1 MRIIQKTRAYA
12 VIATRAQRNRFD
24 LVSRLARRPTIA
36 IGVGSYE
43 AGLYFSSRLDSRTKL
58 LASAKAASMIGCQF
72 CLDIGSALSSAMG
85 ITERDLLD
93 LRRYRESEAFTDRE
107 RLAIEFAEAMTV
119 TPLAVTDSLIEQVRA
134 TFTSAEIVELVAEV
148 AWENHRARLNQ
159 ALGVRPMGFSEGS
172 FCMTGDIEPAKNSTP
187 PRPAPAT

>member
-1 MRIIQKTRAYA
+1 MRIIQKAWAYA
-12 VIATRAQRNRFD
+12 VIATRARRNRFD
-24 LVSRLARRPTIA
+24 LVSRLIRRPTIA

-43 AGLYFSSRLDSRTKL
+43 AGLFLSSRLDTRTKH

-85 ITERDLLD
+85 VTERDLLS
-93 LRRYRESEAFTDRE
+93 LRRYRESEAFTEQE
-107 RLAIEFAEAMTV
+107 RLAIEFAEAMTA
-119 TPLAVTDSLIEQVRA
+119 TPLALTDSLVEQVRA

-159 ALGVRPMGFSEGS
+159 ALGVRPMGFSDGS
-172 FCMTGDIEPAKNSTP
+172 FCMSGEREPANGSITP
-187 PRPAPAT
+187 GPSPRT

>member
-1 MRIIQKTRAYA
+1 MRIIQKACAYA
-12 VIATRAQRNRFD
+12 VIATRARRNRFD
-24 LVSRLARRPTIA
+24 LLSRLARRPTIA
-36 IGVGSYE
+36 IGVGTYE
-43 AGLYFSSRLDSRTKL
+43 AGLFVSSRLDTRTKQ

-93 LRRYRESEAFTDRE
+93 LRRYRESEAFTEQE
-107 RLAIEFAEAMTV
+107 RLAIEFAEAMTA
-119 TPLAVTDSLIEQVRA
+119 TPVALTDSLVEQVRA

-159 ALGVRPMGFSEGS
+159 ALGVRPMGFSDGS
-172 FCMTGDIEPAKNSTP
+172 FCMRSEA
-187 PRPAPAT
+187 

>member
-1 MRIIQKTRAYA
+1 MRIIQKARAYA
-12 VIATRAQRNRFD
+12 VIATRARRNRFD
-24 LVSRLARRPTIA
+24 LLSRLARRPTIA
-36 IGVGSYE
+36 IGVGTYE
-43 AGLYFSSRLDSRTKL
+43 AGLFVSSRLDTRTKQ

-93 LRRYRESEAFTDRE
+93 LRRYRESEAFTEQE
-107 RLAIEFAEAMTV
+107 RLAIEFAEAMTA
-119 TPLAVTDSLIEQVRA
+119 TPVALTDSLVEQVRA

-159 ALGVRPMGFSEGS
+159 ALGVRPMGFSDGS
-172 FCMTGDIEPAKNSTP
+172 FCMRSEA
-187 PRPAPAT
+187 